1 MPSTGTPSWNTDCG
15 AVGPFTSVTDSGPP
29 DRMMPLA
36 PKSRTSASVMSHGRI
51 SQYTPLSRTRRA
63 ISWVYCAPKSRIRM
77 RCAWMSERGKVSAD
91 TVVGRFFR
99 DRDVVNVAF
108 AHTGVGD
115 ANELGARAHF
125 LNGLA
130 AGVTHG

>member
-1 MPSTGTPSWNTDCG
+1 
-15 AVGPFTSVTDSGPP
+15 
-29 DRMMPLA
+29 
-36 PKSRTSASVMSHGRI
+36 
-51 SQYTPLSRTRRA
+51 
-63 ISWVYCAPKSRIRM
+63 M

-99 DRDVVNVAF
+99 DRDVVNVAL

-130 AGVTHG
+130 AGVTHRRAQAAGELVQDGDDRALVGHAAFHRSEERRAGKECRSRWSPY